1 MYTGEDTDELTF
13 EPGDVICVIPWED
26 PEEQVRCWGEG
37 LGVQSCTRSHVRVST
52 RTNHR
57 IAPQPHL
64 CDNVLQSCDRQ
75 QIYIMILH
83 VRHGS
88 SCWFTSLGRRMAEWY
103 QRVNRRTWC
112 LPRQLHQTFVTS
124 LAASPAVVSFYLP
137 ATSLVSRI
145 CVLYMTNIATSALD
159 TASRLP
165 WTARHFSQQ

>member
-26 PEEQVRCWGEG
+26 PEEQVRCGGEG

-52 RTNHR
+52 LTNHP

-64 CDNVLQSCDRQ
+64 CDNVLQSCDRR

-88 SCWFTSLGRRMAEWY
+88 SCWFTSPGRRLAEWY
-103 QRVNRRTWC
+103 QGVNRRTWC
-112 LPRQLHQTFVTS
+112 LPRQLYQTFVTS
-124 LAASPAVVSFYLP
+124 SAAFPAVVSVYLP
-137 ATSLVSRI
+137 ATSLVRES
-145 CVLYMTNIATSALD
+145 VYLYMTNTATSALD
-159 TASRLP
+159 TASLLP
-165 WTARHFSQQ
+165 